1 MRFDLHVREKV
12 FVFDDPLR
20 RCYNKTFK
28 DHHYEWGPWEILHSN
43 IKQEKKD
50 ETLQYWKDLNA
61 FAVKTRGESAL
72 KEFKLVEYSD
82 EL

>member
-1 MRFDLHVREKV
+1 MKFDLHMREKV

-20 RCYNKTFK
+20 RCYNGAFG
-28 DHHYEWGPWEILHSN
+28 DHHYEWGPWETIHSN

-61 FAVKTRGESAL
+61 FAVKARGESAL
-72 KEFKLVEYSD
+72 KEFKLVEHSD